1 LVGSARTAAPL
12 CETAP
17 AKINL
22 TLTVHGRRA
31 DGYHELESL
40 VAFANAEVADVLE
53 FEPGGPF
60 RLEVTGSS
68 AARLAQDAGSIN
80 LVEKAV
86 SIFLQIAPSVVVGA
100 FRLRKCLP
108 IAAGIGGGSSD
119 AAAALRLLRRAN
131 PGLEASIDWP
141 RLAAAIGADV
151 RVCLENRASLMT
163 GLGECVAPLVS
174 LPPVWA
180 IIANPRIP
188 LSTADVF
195 RRLKAP
201 PLVDG
206 VAIAQPRV
214 PDFPDLRSLVAYA
227 AEHPNH
233 LETPAKVLCP
243 AIADVQAALGSLDAA
258 LLVRMSGSGPTCF
271 ALFATADAANSGAR
285 RLAAQHSEWWI
296 RATALH

>member
-1 LVGSARTAAPL
+1 LVGSDRTAAPL

-22 TLTVHGRRA
+22 TLTVRGRRA

-40 VAFANAEVADVLE
+40 VAFADAEVSDVLE

-60 RLEVTGSS
+60 RLEVTGSG
-68 AARLAQDAGSIN
+68 AAQLAKDAGSTN

-86 SIFLQIAPSVVVGA
+86 SAFLQTAPRAVAGA
-100 FRLRKCLP
+100 FRLRKRLP

-119 AAAALRLLRRAN
+119 AAAALRLLRHAN
-131 PGLEASIDWP
+131 PDLEARIEWP

-163 GLGECVAPLVS
+163 GLGERVAPLVS

-180 IIANPRIP
+180 VIANPRKP

-201 PLVDG
+201 PLADE
-206 VAIAQPRV
+206 ASIAQPPV

-233 LETPAKVLCP
+233 LEAPAKVLCP
-243 AIADVQAALGSLDAA
+243 DIADVQAALGSLDAV
-258 LLVRMSGSGPTCF
+258 LLTRMSGSGPTCF
-271 ALFATADAANSGAR
+271 ALFATADAASSGAH
-285 RLAAQHSEWWI
+285 RLVARHPEWWV